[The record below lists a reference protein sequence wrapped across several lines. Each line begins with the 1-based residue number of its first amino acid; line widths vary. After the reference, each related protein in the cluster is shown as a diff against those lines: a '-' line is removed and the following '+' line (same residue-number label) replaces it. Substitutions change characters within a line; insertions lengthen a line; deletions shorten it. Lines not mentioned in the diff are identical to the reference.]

1 MRIHALLIALTLSL
15 PACAQQNRFRIVP
28 PGQPDL
34 TSPGP
39 RFPDALLLAQVDGS
53 DEIDVRPAPVDKV
66 GKSAERLPGNVLT
79 RDLLYK
85 FLLAEVAGQRGNVR
99 LAARAY
105 LELAQTT
112 RDPRVAKRAT
122 EIAMF
127 GRFSDIAAEAASVWL
142 DIDPDSQQAKQ
153 TLIATLLGNN
163 KLSDAKPLLQRLLAA
178 DKTRTGSLF
187 LQLHPLLSRYPDRPA
202 AFALVQE
209 LAAQYPKLAE
219 AHLAVAQ
226 SAYGIDNFEV
236 ADAETTEALRLRPD
250 LELAALLKAQLIQRD
265 SAAQAADYL
274 RDFVAAYPNAR
285 DARLFYARLLAASKR
300 PEDARHQFQLLESDV
315 PNNADVAVMIGLL
328 SLQLQDWD
336 LAETKLK
343 RAIDLNYRDPD
354 TLRFY
359 LGQVA
364 EERHRDDEAL
374 AYYGQV
380 RSGEQAVPAAAR
392 YAFILARQG
401 KLDDARAYLQN
412 VDAQTDQQR
421 TLLVQAES
429 QVLREARRY
438 QEAFDLLNGALEAQP
453 DNTDLMYDVAMAAE
467 KLDRLDVLEAQLKRL
482 IELRP
487 DHAQA
492 YNALGYTL
500 ADRNLRLAE
509 ARGYIEKA
517 LTLSPDD
524 AFILDSMG
532 WVCYRQGDLEK
543 GLEYLN
549 KAFAQRQDPEIAA
562 HLGEVL
568 WMQGRKEEAEKI
580 WRDSLAANP
589 DNDELKAVVD
599 KFLK

>member
-15 PACAQQNRFRIVP
+15 PACAQQHRFRIVP
-28 PGQPDL
+28 PGKPDL

-66 GKSAERLPGNVLT
+66 GKSTERLPGNVLT

-236 ADAETTEALRLRPD
+236 ADAEATEALRLRPD

-300 PEDARHQFQLLESDV
+300 PEEARHQFQLLESDV

-364 EERHRDDEAL
+364 EEKHRDDEAL

-467 KLDRLDVLEAQLKRL
+467 KLDRLDVLETQLKRL

-568 WMQGRKEEAEKI
+568 WVQGRKEEAEKI